1 MRVVEGSL
9 WLNRTLRELRRRHVY
24 RVMGSYA
31 IAVWLVLQVA
41 DVVLPALMAPD
52 WLMAGLVLLAVL
64 GAPLTAVLAWVYDL
78 TPGGVVRTDD
88 VESDSAPAFRWNWRW
103 LDYLIIA
110 GLLVIL
116 AFMVMVRAPLGSRVE
131 LGRSIAVLPFADLS
145 AEKQA
150 GYFSDGMT
158 EAIIDGLARIE
169 GLQVASRTSSFAF
182 RDIETDA
189 RQLAQTLGVSTLVEG
204 SVRRSDDRIRII
216 VRLVDGATGHQVWN
230 ETYDSGVADIFALQD
245 SISRA
250 IAGVLKVQLL
260 GEQILVERATLD
272 DLAYDDYLRG
282 RDSLRMEATVETSLA
297 AIEHFD
303 RALARDADF
312 SLARAGLCTAHWQHY
327 EQSRDPSHAE
337 RAITLCE
344 QARLKDPDRV
354 ETRIALGNLL
364 RGTGDASAAAAEFEQ
379 VIAAQPGNSEAHVGL
394 GRALQAMGR
403 MDTAKEQVRRGI
415 ALDPAYWRNYSYLGA
430 LLFAEADYRGA
441 AEQFERA
448 IRLEPNS
455 PRSYSNLGGALF
467 FTGDFAGAAD
477 AFRRSLERQPTA
489 IGFSNVGTAFY
500 FDRRFAEAEIMFR
513 AAVAYS
519 PQDFRFH
526 ANLADALSM
535 QPEKAIDAPALYRR
549 AIGLARQRLNINPS
563 DHDARASM
571 ALYLLRIGEQ
581 DDARSELRR
590 LAEVDSPDMTT
601 HLAIGEAN
609 LLLGR
614 RDDALIHFEQAVQG
628 GWPRVLLASAPRLVE
643 LREDP
648 RFLALT
654 SRSD

>member
-1 MRVVEGSL
+1 
-9 WLNRTLRELRRRHVY
+9 
-24 RVMGSYA
+24 
-31 IAVWLVLQVA
+31 
-41 DVVLPALMAPD
+41 
-52 WLMAGLVLLAVL
+52 
-64 GAPLTAVLAWVYDL
+64 
-78 TPGGVVRTDD
+78 
-88 VESDSAPAFRWNWRW
+88 
-103 LDYLIIA
+103 
-110 GLLVIL
+110 
-116 AFMVMVRAPLGSRVE
+116 
-131 LGRSIAVLPFADLS
+131 
-145 AEKQA
+145 
-150 GYFSDGMT
+150 
-158 EAIIDGLARIE
+158 
-169 GLQVASRTSSFAF
+169 
-182 RDIETDA
+182 
-189 RQLAQTLGVSTLVEG
+189 
-204 SVRRSDDRIRII
+204 
-216 VRLVDGATGHQVWN
+216 
-230 ETYDSGVADIFALQD
+230 
-245 SISRA
+245 
-250 IAGVLKVQLL
+250 
-260 GEQILVERATLD
+260 
-272 DLAYDDYLRG
+272 
-282 RDSLRMEATVETSLA
+282 
-297 AIEHFD
+297 
-303 RALARDADF
+303 
-312 SLARAGLCTAHWQHY
+312 
-327 EQSRDPSHAE
+327 
-337 RAITLCE
+337 
-344 QARLKDPDRV
+344 LKDPDGV

-364 RGTGDASAAAAEFEQ
+364 RGTGDAPAAAAEFEQ

-403 MDTAKEQVRRGI
+403 MEMAKEQVRRGI

-500 FDRRFAEAEIMFR
+500 FDRRFSEAEIMFR

-590 LAEVDSPDMTT
+590 LAEVDSPGMTT

-643 LREDP
+643 LKEDP